1 MVGVRARARLE
12 FGLGLGFGLKVQ
24 LGDRSFLLGD
34 VDLLVAVANDELG
47 VALDRGE
54 RSVAGEGALVDLVD
68 YVLRVLR

>member
-1 MVGVRARARLE
+1 M
-12 FGLGLGFGLKVQ
+12 KVQ

-47 VALDRGE
+47 VALGRGE

-68 YVLRVLR
+68 YVLRAALG